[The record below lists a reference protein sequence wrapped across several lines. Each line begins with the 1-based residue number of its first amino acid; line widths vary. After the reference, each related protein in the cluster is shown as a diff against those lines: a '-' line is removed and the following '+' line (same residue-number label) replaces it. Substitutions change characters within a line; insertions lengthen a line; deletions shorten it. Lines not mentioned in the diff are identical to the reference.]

1 MTRIDINCDMG
12 EGTGRDVAVL
22 PWITSANIACGFHAG
37 GPSMMRQLVHACK
50 EHDVAIGAHPGLRD
64 ADGFGRRET
73 SVHPDEA
80 YDIVVYQIGALV
92 AFARAAGVR
101 LAHVKPH
108 GALYNM
114 AARDRAL
121 ADAIATAVRD
131 VDDALVL
138 FGLAG
143 SELIAA
149 GQRAAITTGAEA
161 FADRNYMPD
170 GSLVPR
176 GRPDAFVHDPAAA
189 TARVIRMVSDGVVT
203 AVDGSDVLLKPDTIC
218 IHGDGPNA
226 PEMARALRAG
236 LEAAGIAVTA
246 AAAHGIRG

>member
-1 MTRIDINCDMG
+1 VR
-12 EGTGRDVAVL
+12 
-22 PWITSANIACGFHAG
+22 
-37 GPSMMRQLVHACK
+37 
-50 EHDVAIGAHPGLRD
+50 
-64 ADGFGRRET
+64 
-73 SVHPDEA
+73 PDDA
-80 YDIVVYQIGALV
+80 YDMVVYQTGALL
-92 AFARAAGVR
+92 AFALAANVR

-143 SELIAA
+143 SELIRA
-149 GQRAAITTGAEA
+149 GRRAGIHTAAEA
-161 FADRNYMPD
+161 FADRSYMPD

-176 GRPDAFVHDPAAA
+176 GRPEAFVHDPVAA
-189 TARVIRMVSDGVVT
+189 TARAIRMVRDGVVT
-203 AVDGSDVLLKPDTIC
+203 AMDGSDVLLQPDTIC
-218 IHGDGPNA
+218 LHGDGPSA
-226 PEMARALRAG
+226 LELARALRAG

-246 AAAHGIRG
+246 VAMRD